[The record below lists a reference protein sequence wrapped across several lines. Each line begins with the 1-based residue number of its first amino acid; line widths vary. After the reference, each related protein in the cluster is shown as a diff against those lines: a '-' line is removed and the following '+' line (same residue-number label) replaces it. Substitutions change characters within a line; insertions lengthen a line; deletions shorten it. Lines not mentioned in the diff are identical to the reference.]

1 MGKKADEYKNKVL
14 VENYKQLNRK
24 LVTLS
29 GIGVRQLLG
38 TRPEADSRTEYVTK
52 LALKIDATA
61 AMTEVVHNPISNA
74 IKCNDKPHPV
84 VEVGCVGRAEPQAG
98 QPEYVI
104 HFRDNGLGIK
114 AEYFERIFQ
123 IFQRLQ
129 RDDEG
134 TG

>member
-61 AMTEVVHNPISNA
+61 AMTEVVLELMLSKLEISRDDFLQLMTEKLEQA
-74 IKCNDKPHPV
+74 VKDLEEDFCITSWNDD
-84 VEVGCVGRAEPQAG
+84 G
-98 QPEYVI
+98 QP
-104 HFRDNGLGIK
+104 
-114 AEYFERIFQ
+114 IFDLAKYA
-123 IFQRLQ
+123 QRSQ
-129 RDDEG
+129 MWPR
-134 TG
+134 

>member
-61 AMTEVVHNPISNA
+61 AMTEVVLELMLSKLEISRDDFLQLMTEKLEQA
-74 IKCNDKPHPV
+74 VKDLEEDFCITSWNDD
-84 VEVGCVGRAEPQAG
+84 G
-98 QPEYVI
+98 QP
-104 HFRDNGLGIK
+104 
-114 AEYFERIFQ
+114 IFDLEKYA
-123 IFQRLQ
+123 QRSQ
-129 RDDEG
+129 MWPR
-134 TG
+134 